1 MKQHRRRIYFLDD
14 RQSRNHTR
22 DLSSPAAESPPNI
35 EYFNGIGQKQSFA
48 TVGFRV
54 RCR

>member
-22 DLSSPAAESPPNI
+22 DLRSPAAESPPNI
-35 EYFNGIGQKQSFA
+35 EYFNSIGHNP
-48 TVGFRV
+48 T
-54 RCR
+54 